1 MKINNVS
8 YGSLKIPREEGVGVL
23 HHFQHNFSYW
33 QSVLLVEETGVRL
46 PHTKFYFALMDFL
59 QP

>member
-33 QSVLLVEETGVRL
+33 QSVLLVEETGV
-46 PHTKFYFALMDFL
+46 PVENHQAAESH
-59 QP
+59 